1 VDGPLDFTL
10 TGIIAAITGPLAQA
24 GVPVFVMSSFDTDYV
39 LIPRKHLEPAITTL
53 GASGIAVRPSESR

>member
-1 VDGPLDFTL
+1 
-10 TGIIAAITGPLAQA
+10 
-24 GVPVFVMSSFDTDYV
+24 MSSFDTDYV